1 MLSTTLVVAGT
12 GTQGLAVPP
21 SGADRNQQVDLPPLP
36 ETAPVDQDESADQTL
51 EPAPEVPVDPYAPT
65 NVAPWSEGTGTV
77 DLTDVNPGELVK
89 VADLPVSLGVP
100 EGAEP
105 EALDGQWT
113 VDLAAPEASQDAG
126 VPGLIMKLS
135 PPVTADP
142 AASVA
147 LSVDYTTFA
156 DLYGPQAADRF
167 GLMLL
172 PDCVYDAV
180 GTGDCAPSEGEE
192 EPADPSQL
200 LSSEVTVER
209 AASGSNARAASA
221 GERRIVTGSVPVAG
235 LLGTPAPDAG
245 ARAATAADAGGVV
258 GALDTGA
265 SVSGDFTATPL
276 LSSGSWAAGS
286 SSGAFTY
293 SYQVTVPQT
302 GGGMAPQINLGYSSQ
317 SVDGRTSST
326 NNQASWIGD
335 GWDYSAGQ
343 ITRTYAGCRHDSK
356 KAGSN
361 NAKHKTGDMCWGSQN
376 ATLSL
381 GGTTTEL
388 VWANNT
394 WTTANGD
401 GSKIEQ
407 KFDTTRGNGD
417 KNGEYWIVTTRDGTR
432 YHFGLNKLPG
442 WTDGKAVTN
451 SVLTMPVYSNH
462 AGEPCYN
469 SEWTKS
475 WCTEAWRWSLDYV
488 EDLQG
493 NAMSFWWTKEDKG
506 YYARNFNWK
515 APVSYDRAG
524 YLSRID
530 YGQRK
535 DSIFTATAPASVSF
549 SVSERCYAE
558 GSLTCS
564 AENFKSKDP
573 GKYRIWYD
581 TPADLRCEAKKM
593 CWNAAPTFW
602 STKRLDK
609 ITTSALRVAG
619 SGTRQVVDEYKL
631 DQTFPVLKTGPNT
644 ALWLKSI
651 TRTGYGLNTAA
662 NEHITLN
669 AVKFESNTED
679 MPNRVKNDNRPGFS
693 RLRIGRVINEYGG
706 ETVINYRKPEGD
718 CATGTGLPGKAD
730 TAALKNNTRL
740 CYPNYWHPDPEAEQI
755 DWFHKYVVES
765 VEELPNVDGTANTVT
780 RYEYDKA
787 GWKLA
792 EQEFTKKATRTY
804 SQFAG
809 FEKVTVLTGTEA
821 PDFAG
826 KTTKSV
832 TRFFRG
838 MGNTVSVKDAAG
850 VEIAKDEEPFAGR
863 IAEELTYSEAT
874 DADDKWLTRAVTVPA
889 AQELARRNRDD
900 GLSPLI
906 AYRVTEPRAYSVT
919 RASGTGDDKR
929 TLRTLETKTTY
940 ETSYGLPTQVEFL
953 GDTGVTGDESCQKL
967 EYLHRADKNL
977 IGLTKD
983 VMVSPT
989 ACAKAT
995 FTDLKTLS
1003 SAARTAYDSGE
1014 YGIALS
1020 ANSRGL
1026 ATQTWS
1032 LKADGSGYQSGGTT
1046 GFDAMG
1052 RVVSRTDPDGK
1063 ASTITYEPST
1073 GQAFKVIEKNSL
1085 GHTQTQ
1091 EIEPGRA
1098 VSVRTTDANDRVSV
1112 AEYDALGR
1120 LRKAWAP
1127 GRTPNATSVPDFE
1140 AVYNT
1145 QPKQVPNV
1153 VTYTRGHDNK
1163 VQTSITFFDGLGR
1176 ERQSQEEAVG
1186 GGRLITDT
1194 LYNGSG
1200 EVWQTNNAYFAASA
1214 PESTL
1219 FSPESELQVPNATR
1233 YTYDGLGRVV
1243 TETPVLNGAAA
1254 TDRITRYEYGA
1265 DFSTVINPAGAASY
1279 RVYSDAHGR
1288 STRVDTFTDGNR
1300 VAFTSMRYEYD
1311 ASGQLVKA
1319 VHGGNAAKQWSWEYD
1334 QRGRMIKS
1342 TDPDTGA
1349 TTTTYDH
1356 RDRTLT
1362 TTSAR
1367 GITVWN
1373 GYDELSRPTQQRLNG
1388 PAGTQVASFTYD
1400 TAPGGKGLPAT
1411 ATRYTDGL
1419 AYTQSIGGYT
1429 HDYQPTSTT
1438 LTLPQSIAT
1447 EWGFQPSYTY
1457 GFTYTDTGL
1466 PEAQQLPAAGRFPAE
1481 KLLVRYTK
1489 DGLPLTV
1496 SGQDWYGSETAY
1508 SPYGQV
1514 LRSTMGAHPYRVWS
1528 QSTFDEASGA
1538 LTTQQVYRENAGN
1551 TALVTGNLVSNRNY
1565 TYDAAG
1571 NVLAI
1576 RERADGIAE
1585 RQCFNYDAV
1594 GQLTKAWTAKDQEAC
1609 YAGPANADGTTNVA
1623 PGKDNSGYW
1632 QEYGY
1637 DGLGNRE
1644 WVTNK
1649 DINGNE
1655 TKDVA
1660 TEYDYG
1666 KSDGSQ
1672 PGTLTKV
1679 RKRFHTPQGAA
1690 VTAEAERLY
1699 ELTGETKSVTSL
1711 TTGDKQELSWT
1722 FDGQIER
1729 ITGQGENGKTAYY
1742 GLGDKCLDLKSGLA
1756 QPGTVVQ
1763 LYTCNATIAQ
1773 KWTFKVAA
1781 NQNDPNL
1788 GTLAAYD
1795 SWCLQPAANTVGSAL
1810 AIQKCDDSA
1819 DQRLKR
1825 NASGQYTH
1833 VASGLCVAVKD
1844 AADVS
1849 GTAVVLAACDAA
1861 STAQKWEAQNQTRYI
1876 YGPSGSP
1883 LLSIQ
1888 GKQATLDL
1896 GEAQITTN
1904 KGGTLVKTHRSYG
1917 TPGGSILRYAYGN
1930 GTPNMVAIVS
1940 DPQGSPAAEI
1950 ALQNGMETRI
1960 RKQDPFGN
1968 VRGATANLQTDT
1980 GFLGA
1985 DREDASGYTRLG
1997 ARLYDPAVGRF
2008 LSADP
2013 VVDLQDPLQSNGY
2026 AYAHN
2031 NPVTHSDPTGLS
2043 ISLTPSE
2050 MAAALAGAG
2059 LTAAQ
2064 VAQAQ
2069 STMNQ
2074 SLMSVIMSAA
2084 WGILAEFIGIN
2095 DAIGCFGGD
2104 MWACGSLII
2113 GAIPWGKI
2121 AKIPSVMKAV
2131 NRTINAIQAWQSARK
2146 AAQTVLAAAKAAE
2159 RQAIAA
2165 KKAAIERAKKAAE
2178 AARKKAAEKA
2188 NTTSN
2193 KAVNESK
2200 KTGNPV
2206 HKDAQAKAAPRSSS
2220 ASNTRSSSA
2229 NRGGGGGGGGGKSK
2243 PAKPSGDSGAG
2254 SRAKGGSS
2262 GSSGAGKAD
2271 EAEGDCLSNSFVPG
2285 TKVLMADGSVKAI
2298 EEVKPGDQVLV
2309 TDPETGET
2317 SVRAVAAAIEGTG
2330 VKNLVK
2336 VVIDVDG
2343 DAGAKTAEVTATDGH
2358 PFWVPELGEW
2368 IDATDLQPGQW
2379 LRTSAGTAVQ
2389 ISAVE
2394 RRTAAEATVH
2404 NLGVAD
2410 VHTYYVIA
2418 DGASVLVHNCNN
2430 LITNAPGYDN
2440 TGALGA
2446 HEAGTGFSGI
2456 YDPESGRFRAYLS
2469 VEDWDPA
2476 TSPPNTVPRRG
2487 GHGLNNMSNF
2497 NNSRTTVGFTMFFEE
2512 DGRFGVEFFSRGVT
2526 GRNYGNPYAP
2536 DHLRQGLMDAISA
2549 ATGRQVYAR

>member
-1 MLSTTLVVAGT
+1 M
-12 GTQGLAVPP
+12 AVPP

-65 NVAPWSEGTGTV
+65 NIAPWSEGSGTV
-77 DLTDVNPGELVK
+77 DLTDVDPGELVK

-100 EGAEP
+100 AEVDP
-105 EALDGQWT
+105 EALDGAWT

-135 PPVTADP
+135 APATADP
-142 AASVA
+142 EASVA

-172 PDCVYDAV
+172 PDCVYDAP
-180 GTGDCAPSEGEE
+180 GTGDCAPSEEE

-200 LSSEVTVER
+200 LSSEVTT
-209 AASGSNARAASA
+209 APSSNARSASG
-221 GERRIVTGSVPVAG
+221 GERRIVTGSVPVSG
-235 LLGTPAPDAG
+235 LLASPPAAG
-245 ARAATAADAGGVV
+245 ARAAAAAENGGVV

-407 KFDTTRGNGD
+407 KFDTGRGNGD
-417 KNGEYWIVTTRDGTR
+417 KNGEYWVVTTRDGTR

-462 AGEPCYN
+462 AGEPCYD

-475 WCTEAWRWSLDYV
+475 VCTEAWRWSLDYV

-609 ITTSALRVAG
+609 ITTSALRVSG
-619 SGTRQVVDEYKL
+619 STTRQVVDEYKL

-662 NEHITLN
+662 NEQITLN

-706 ETVINYRKPEGD
+706 ETVINYKAPTGD

-740 CYPNYWHPDPEAEQI
+740 CYPAYWHPDPEAEQI
-755 DWFHKYVVES
+755 DWFHKYVVDS
-765 VEELPNVDGTANTVT
+765 VEELPNVDGASSTLT
-780 RYEYDKA
+780 RYQYDNA

-809 FEKVTVLTGTEA
+809 FEKVAVLTGTDVA
-821 PDFAG
+821 DFG
-826 KTTKSV
+826 SKTTKSV

-838 MGNTVSVKDAAG
+838 MGDTVSVKDAAG

-874 DADDKWLTRAVTVPA
+874 DADGDWLTRSVTVPA

-900 GLSPLI
+900 GLTPLI
-906 AYRVTEPRAYSVT
+906 AWRVTEPRAYSVT
-919 RASGTGDDKR
+919 KSSGTGDDTRK
-929 TLRTLETKTTY
+929 TRTLETKTAFDTV
-940 ETSYGLPTQVEFL
+940 YGLPTQVEFL
-953 GDTGVTGDESCQKL
+953 GDTGKTGDESCTKL

-977 IGLTKD
+977 IGLSKEIR
-983 VMVSPT
+983 VLPS
-989 ACAKAT
+989 ACGTTPDFA
-995 FTDLKTLS
+995 DLKKLS
-1003 SAARTAYDSGE
+1003 SATRIAYDGKE
-1014 YGIALS
+1014 FGVALE
-1020 ANSRGL
+1020 AGTRGL
-1026 ATQTWS
+1026 ASQSFS
-1032 LKADGSGYQSGGTT
+1032 LKADGTGFQPEGTST
-1046 GFDAMG
+1046 FDAMG
-1052 RVVSRTDPDGK
+1052 RVTGQTDPDGK
-1063 ASTITYEPST
+1063 TSTITYEPAS

-1085 GHTQTQ
+1085 GHSQTQ
-1091 EIEPGRA
+1091 ELEPGRG
-1098 VSVRTTDANDRVSV
+1098 VSVRTTDANNRVSV
-1112 AEYDALGR
+1112 AEFDALGR

-1145 QPKQVPNV
+1145 QPKQVPHV
-1153 VTYTRGHDNK
+1153 ITYTRAHDNK
-1163 VQTSITFFDGLGR
+1163 VQTAVTFFDGLGR
-1176 ERQSQEEAVG
+1176 ERQSQEEAIG

-1200 EVWQTNNAYFAASA
+1200 DVWQTNNAYYTTDA
-1214 PESTL
+1214 PEPML

-1233 YTYDGLGRVV
+1233 YTYDGLGRVL
-1243 TETPVLNGAAA
+1243 TETPILNGVAA

-1265 DFSTVINPAGAASY
+1265 DYSTVINPAGAVAY
-1279 RVYSDAHGR
+1279 RIFSDANGR

-1300 VAFTSMRYEYD
+1300 AAFTSLRYEYD
-1311 ASGQLVKA
+1311 SRGQMIKA
-1319 VHGGNAAKQWSWEYD
+1319 THGSNAAKQWSWSYD
-1334 QRGRMIKS
+1334 QRGRMIS
-1342 TDPDTGA
+1342 TTDPDSGTS
-1349 TTTTYDH
+1349 TTAYDH
-1356 RDRTLT
+1356 RDRPVTNT
-1362 TTSAR
+1362 NAR
-1367 GITVWN
+1367 GVTVWN
-1373 GYDELSRPTQQRLNG
+1373 GYDELSRPVQQRLGDANG
-1388 PAGTQVASFTYD
+1388 ALLASFTYD
-1400 TAPGGKGLPAT
+1400 TAPGGKGLPAS

-1419 AYTQSIGGYT
+1419 PYTQTIGGYT

-1447 EWGFQPSYTY
+1447 DWGFQNSYTY
-1457 GFTYTDTGL
+1457 GYTYTDTGL
-1466 PEAQQLPAAGRFPAE
+1466 PETQQLPAVGNFAEE

-1489 DGLPLTV
+1489 DGLPLTL
-1496 SGQDWYGSETAY
+1496 SGKDWYGSETAY
-1508 SPYGQV
+1508 SPHGQV
-1514 LRSTMGAHPYRVWS
+1514 LRSTLGAHPYRVWS
-1528 QSTFDEASGA
+1528 QSTYDEASGA

-1551 TALVTGNLVSNRNY
+1551 TAVVNGNLVSNRNY
-1565 TYDAAG
+1565 SYDAAG

-1585 RQCFNYDAV
+1585 RQCFNYDAI
-1594 GQLTKAWTAKDQEAC
+1594 GQLTKAWTATNQESC
-1609 YAGPANADGTTNVA
+1609 NAGPANADGTTNVA

-1637 DGLGNRE
+1637 DNLGNRQ
-1644 WVTNK
+1644 WVANK
-1649 DINGNE
+1649 DITGD
-1655 TKDVA
+1655 TKKDVA

-1666 KSDGSQ
+1666 KADGSQ

-1679 RKRFHTPQGAA
+1679 RKKFTTPEGAA

-1711 TTGDKQELSWT
+1711 STGDKQELAWT
-1722 FDGQIER
+1722 YDGKIER

-1756 QPGTVVQ
+1756 AAGTAIQ

-1773 KWTFKVAA
+1773 KFAFKIAA
-1781 NQNDPNL
+1781 NQSDPNL
-1788 GTLAAYD
+1788 GTLSSYD
-1795 SWCLQPAANTVGSAL
+1795 TWCLQPAANTAGSAVE
-1810 AIQKCDDSA
+1810 IQKCDGSA
-1819 DQRLKR
+1819 AQRLKR
-1825 NASGQYTH
+1825 NASGQFTH
-1833 VASGLCVAVKD
+1833 VSSGLCVTVKD
-1844 AADVS
+1844 AANVS
-1849 GTAVVLAACDAA
+1849 GTAVVLATCDSA
-1861 STAQKWEAQNQTRYI
+1861 SAAQKWEAQNQTRHI

-1888 GKQATLDL
+1888 GKQATLEL
-1896 GEAQITTN
+1896 GEAQVTTN
-1904 KGGTLVKTHRSYG
+1904 KGGTLVKTHRAYGAPGGTVLRYSYG
-1917 TPGGSILRYAYGN
+1917 T
-1930 GTPNMVAIVS
+1930 GTPNMVAIAS
-1940 DPQGSPAAEI
+1940 DSQGSPSVEI
-1950 ALQNGMETRI
+1950 ALQNGMETRV

-1968 VRGATANLQTDT
+1968 VRGVTANLQTDT

-1985 DREDASGYTRLG
+1985 DRDDASGYTRLG

-2013 VVDLQDPLQSNGY
+2013 IVDLQDPIQSNGY

-2031 NPVTHSDPTGLS
+2031 NPVTHADPSGLS

-2050 MAAALAGAG
+2050 MSAALAGAG
-2059 LTAAQ
+2059 LSAAQ

-2069 STMNQ
+2069 ATMNQ
-2074 SLMSVIMSAA
+2074 SLMSVILSAA
-2084 WGILAEFIGIN
+2084 WGVLAEFIGLN

-2113 GAIPWGKI
+2113 GAIPWGKVM
-2121 AKIPSVMKAV
+2121 KIPGVVKAV

-2146 AAQTVLAAAKAAE
+2146 AAQAVLVAAKAAE
-2159 RQAIAA
+2159 RQALAA

-2193 KAVNESK
+2193 RAVNQSK
-2200 KTGNPV
+2200 KTGNSMQ
-2206 HKDAQAKAAPRSSS
+2206 KDAQVKAAPRSSS
-2220 ASNTRSSSA
+2220 ASYVRT
-2229 NRGGGGGGGGGKSK
+2229 GGGKSQA
-2243 PAKPSGDSGAG
+2243 AKPSGSSGAG

-2262 GSSGAGKAD
+2262 GGGGAGKAD
-2271 EAEGDCLSNSFVPG
+2271 HKGDKSD
-2285 TKVLMADGSVKAI
+2285 KADEDDNKHLALGK
-2298 EEVKPGDQVLV
+2298 EHNGDW
-2309 TDPETGET
+2309 
-2317 SVRAVAAAIEGTG
+2317 G
-2330 VKNLVK
+2330 VKDLARK
-2336 VVIDVDG
+2336 VGARHLMGNTTTWRDDVQNHL
-2343 DAGAKTAEVTATDGH
+2343 DAMMSD
-2358 PFWVPELGEW
+2358 P
-2368 IDATDLQPGQW
+2368 
-2379 LRTSAGTAVQ
+2379 
-2389 ISAVE
+2389 
-2394 RRTAAEATVH
+2394 TVR
-2404 NLGVAD
+2404 VSFE
-2410 VHTYYVIA
+2410 I
-2418 DGASVLVHNCNN
+2418 
-2430 LITNAPGYDN
+2430 
-2440 TGALGA
+2440 
-2446 HEAGTGFSGI
+2446 SGI
-2456 YDPESGRFRAYLS
+2456 GVSPASALVQARAAKKDGTMNATQWEILEIAERGLLDRVEWYHQLERWDRKIYWKPEKK
-2469 VEDWDPA
+2469 
-2476 TSPPNTVPRRG
+2476 
-2487 GHGLNNMSNF
+2487 
-2497 NNSRTTVGFTMFFEE
+2497 
-2512 DGRFGVEFFSRGVT
+2512 
-2526 GRNYGNPYAP
+2526 
-2536 DHLRQGLMDAISA
+2536 
-2549 ATGRQVYAR
+2549 

>member
-1 MLSTTLVVAGT
+1 MVAGT

-77 DLTDVNPGELVK
+77 DLTDVDPGELVK

-100 EGAEP
+100 QGVEP

-135 PPVTADP
+135 APATADP

-192 EPADPSQL
+192 EPAEPTQL
-200 LSSEVTVER
+200 LSSEVTVAPAAANAR
-209 AASGSNARAASA
+209 SASGSSA
-221 GERRIVTGSVPVAG
+221 ERRIVTGTVPVSG
-235 LLGTPAPDAG
+235 LLAAPAPNAG
-245 ARAATAADAGGVV
+245 ARAAAAADAGGVV

-388 VWANNT
+388 VYANGT

-407 KFDTTRGNGD
+407 KFDTSRGNGD

-549 SVSERCYAE
+549 SVAERCYAE

-609 ITTSALRVAG
+609 ITTSALRVSG
-619 SGTRQVVDEYKL
+619 STTRQVVDEYKL

-706 ETVINYRKPEGD
+706 ETVINYKKPEGD
-718 CATGTGLPGKAD
+718 CATGTGLPGKTD

-740 CYPNYWHPDPEAEQI
+740 CYPSYWHPDPEAEQI
-755 DWFHKYVVES
+755 DWFHKYVVDS
-765 VEELPNVDGTANTVT
+765 VEELPNVDGSSNTVT
-780 RYEYDKA
+780 RYQYNGA

-792 EQEFTKKATRTY
+792 EQEFTKKSTRTY

-809 FEKVTVLTGTEA
+809 FQQLTVLTGADE
-821 PDFAG
+821 PDFGG
-826 KTTKSV
+826 KASKSV
-832 TRFFRG
+832 TRYFRG
-838 MGNTVSVKDAAG
+838 MGDDVSMKDIAG
-850 VEIAKDEEPFAGR
+850 VEIAKDREPFAGR
-863 IAEELTYSEAT
+863 IAEELTYPTAT
-874 DADDKWLTRAVTVPA
+874 SDTATEWLTRSVTVPA

-906 AYRVTEPRAYSVT
+906 AWRVTEPRAISYT
-919 RASGTGDDKR
+919 RSSGTGDDTR
-929 TLRTLETKTTY
+929 TLRVLETKTTY
-940 ETSYGLPTQVEFL
+940 DTVYGLPTLVEFA
-953 GDTGVTGDESCQKL
+953 GDTGKAGDETCTKL
-967 EYLHRADKNL
+967 EYLHREDKNL
-977 IGLTKD
+977 IGLSKQVLVLPTLCGA
-983 VMVSPT
+983 SPD
-989 ACAKAT
+989 
-995 FTDLKTLS
+995 FSDLKKLS
-1003 SAARTAYDSGE
+1003 SAARTAYDSAG
-1014 YGIALS
+1014 YGVALT
-1020 ANSRGL
+1020 ATTRGL
-1026 ATQTWS
+1026 ASQTFS
-1032 LKADGSGYQSGGTT
+1032 LKADSTGFQSDGTT

-1052 RVVSRTDPDGK
+1052 RVTSTTDVDGK
-1063 ASTITYEPST
+1063 TSTITYEPAS
-1073 GQAFKVIEKNSL
+1073 GQAFKITEKNSL
-1085 GHTQTQ
+1085 GHEQIK
-1091 EIEPGRA
+1091 EIEPGRG
-1098 VSVRTTDANDRVSV
+1098 VSVRVTDANKLVSV
-1112 AEYDALGR
+1112 SSYDALGR
-1120 LRKAWAP
+1120 LVSGWAP
-1127 GRTPNATSVPDFE
+1127 GRTPSATTLPDFQATYSTKAGE
-1140 AVYNT
+1140 IPY
-1145 QPKQVPNV
+1145 
-1153 VTYTRGHDNK
+1153 VTTLTRGHDNK
-1163 VQTSITFFDGLGR
+1163 LQSSITFFDGLGR
-1176 ERQSQEEAVG
+1176 ERQSQEEAIG

-1200 EVWQTNNAYFAASA
+1200 EVWQTNNAYY
-1214 PESTL
+1214 TTR
-1219 FSPESELQVPNATR
+1219 SPEPKLFWPDADTAVPNATR
-1233 YTYDGLGRVV
+1233 YTYDGLGRVL
-1243 TETPVLNGAAA
+1243 TEMPVLNGADKP
-1254 TDRITRYEYGA
+1254 DRATRYEYGA
-1265 DFSTVINPAGAASY
+1265 DWSTVINPAGAPSY
-1279 RVYSDAHGR
+1279 RVFSDANGLT
-1288 STRVDTFTDGNR
+1288 TRIDTFKDGNR
-1300 VAFTSMRYEYD
+1300 AAFTSLRYEFD
-1311 ASGQLVKA
+1311 DRGQMVKA
-1319 VHGGNAAKQWSWEYD
+1319 SHGSNAGKQWSWTYD
-1334 QRGRMIKS
+1334 QRGRMVTA
-1342 TDPDTGA
+1342 TDPETGT

-1356 RDRTLT
+1356 QDRPLT
-1362 TTSAR
+1362 TTNAR
-1367 GITVWN
+1367 GVTLWN
-1373 GYDELSRPTQQRLNG
+1373 GYDQLSRPTQQRLGDANG
-1388 PAGTQVASFTYD
+1388 TLLASYTYD
-1400 TAPGGKGLPAT
+1400 TAARGIGLPASV
-1411 ATRYTDGL
+1411 TRYTDGL
-1419 AYTQSIGGYT
+1419 PYTQAIGGFT
-1429 HDYQPTSTT
+1429 TDYQPTSTT
-1438 LTLPQSIAT
+1438 LTLPESIAN
-1447 EWGFQPSYTY
+1447 EWGLKPTYTY
-1457 GFTYTDTGL
+1457 SYDYTDTGL
-1466 PEAQQLPAAGRFPAE
+1466 PETMQMPAVGGFPAE

-1514 LRSTMGAHPYRVWS
+1514 LRSTMGTHPYRVWA
-1528 QSTFDEASGA
+1528 QSTYDEASGA
-1538 LTTQQVYRENAGN
+1538 LTAQQVYRENAGN
-1551 TALVTGNLVSNRNY
+1551 KALVGGNLASNREY
-1565 TYDAAG
+1565 SYDPAG
-1571 NVLAI
+1571 NVTAI

-1585 RQCFNYDAV
+1585 RQCFTYDGI
-1594 GQLTKAWTAKDQEAC
+1594 GQLTKAWTAKDQQAC
-1609 YAGPANADGTTNVA
+1609 HAGPANADGTNNIA
-1623 PGKDNSGYW
+1623 PGQDLSGYW

-1637 DGLGNRE
+1637 DDLGNRK
-1644 WVTNK
+1644 WVANK
-1649 DINGNE
+1649 DITGDRA
-1655 TKDVA
+1655 KDVA
-1660 TEYDYG
+1660 TEYSYG
-1666 KSDGSQ
+1666 KADGSQ
-1672 PGTLTKV
+1672 PGTLTKIK
-1679 RKRFHTPQGAA
+1679 KRYTTPEGAEVA
-1690 VTAEAERLY
+1690 AEAERLY
-1699 ELTGETKSVTSL
+1699 EVTGETKTVTSL
-1711 TTGDKQELSWT
+1711 DTGDKQELSWT
-1722 FDGQIER
+1722 YDGQIER
-1729 ITGQGENGKTAYY
+1729 ITGQGESGKTAYY
-1742 GLGDKCLDLKSGLA
+1742 GLGDKCLDLQSGLA
-1756 QPGTVVQ
+1756 QAGQPLQ
-1763 LYTCNATIAQ
+1763 LYACNASIAQ
-1773 KWTFKVAA
+1773 KWTFKAVP

-1788 GTLAAYD
+1788 GTLSGYD
-1795 SWCLQPAANTVGSAL
+1795 SWCVQPSANTAGSAVGM
-1810 AIQKCDDSA
+1810 QKCDRSA
-1819 DQRLKR
+1819 AQRLKR
-1825 NASGQYTH
+1825 NASGQLTH
-1833 VASGLCVAVKD
+1833 VASGLCLAVKD
-1844 AADVS
+1844 
-1849 GTAVVLAACDAA
+1849 GTNANSTPIVLAACDAA
-1861 STAQKWEAQNQTRYI
+1861 AAGQKWDPQNHTRYI
-1876 YGPSGSP
+1876 YGPSGTP

-1896 GEAQITTN
+1896 GEAQVTVN
-1904 KGGTLVKTHRSYG
+1904 RGGGLVKTHRGYA
-1917 TPGGSILRYAYGN
+1917 TPGGSILRYAYGAGGSSLVAIATDQQ
-1930 GTPNMVAIVS
+1930 GTPS
-1940 DPQGSPAAEI
+1940 AEI
-1950 ALQNGMETRI
+1950 VLKEGMETRI

-1968 VRGATANLQTDT
+1968 PRGSAAMTANMQTGA
-1980 GFLGA
+1980 GFVGA
-1985 DREDASGYTRLG
+1985 GRDDASGYTRLG
-1997 ARLYDPAVGRF
+1997 ARLYDPAIGRF
-2008 LSADP
+2008 MSADP
-2013 VVDLQDPLQSNGY
+2013 IVDLQDPIQSNGY

-2031 NPVTHSDPTGLS
+2031 NPVTYSDKSGLS
-2043 ISLTPSE
+2043 VSLTPSE

-2059 LTAAQ
+2059 LSAAQ
-2064 VAQAQ
+2064 VSQAQA
-2069 STMNQ
+2069 TMNQ
-2074 SLMSVIMSAA
+2074 SLMSVILSAA
-2084 WGILAEFIGIN
+2084 WGVLAEFIGIN

-2113 GAIPWGKI
+2113 GAIPWGKV
-2121 AKIPSVMKAV
+2121 AKIPGVIKAV
-2131 NRTINAIQAWQSARK
+2131 NRTINAIQAWITAKKTAER
-2146 AAQTVLAAAKAAE
+2146 VLAAAKIATN
-2159 RQAIAA
+2159 QALAA

-2193 KAVNESK
+2193 KAVNEAK
-2200 KTGNPV
+2200 KTGAPV
-2206 HKDAQAKAAPRSSS
+2206 HKDAQAKAAPKSSS
-2220 ASNTRSSSA
+2220 AAGARPA
-2229 NRGGGGGGGGGKSK
+2229 AGKTQSSK
-2243 PAKPSGDSGAG
+2243 PSGREGGASRAKGGTSGDSGAG
-2254 SRAKGGSS
+2254 RAGGGSC
-2262 GSSGAGKAD
+2262 KT
-2271 EAEGDCLSNSFVPG
+2271 NSFIPG
-2285 TKVLMADGSVKAI
+2285 TQVLMADGSAKPI
-2298 EEVKPGDQVLV
+2298 EDVRPGDEVRA
-2309 TDPETGET
+2309 TDPNTGET
-2317 SVRAVAAAIEGTG
+2317 TTRTVTATITGEG
-2330 VKNLVK
+2330 VKKLVK
-2336 VVIDVDG
+2336 VVVDTDG
-2343 DAGAKTAEVTATDGH
+2343 DRGTASAEVTATDGH

-2368 IDATDLQPGQW
+2368 IDAASLQTGQW
-2379 LRTSAGTAVQ
+2379 LQTGSGSWVQ
-2389 ISAVE
+2389 IAAVE
-2394 RRTAAEATVH
+2394 RWTVPDATVH
-2404 NLGVAD
+2404 NLTVGE
-2410 VHTYYVIA
+2410 VHTYYVLA
-2418 DGASVLVHNCNN
+2418 DAESVLVHNCG
-2430 LITNAPGYDN
+2430 LAEIAADHRTNANG
-2440 TGALGA
+2440 GLGVKEGKNIA
-2446 HEAGTGFSGI
+2446 VMHTQIDGQSPTVG
-2456 YDPESGRFRAYLS
+2456 
-2469 VEDWDPA
+2469 VA
-2476 TSPPNTVPRRG
+2476 TSGKHVNPGEVGMPKTRQFVPPNPSRQFDSEVFLFEDLATRLTPTSTGTVNLYSERIVCPSCGDVIDQFKARFPG
-2487 GHGLNNMSNF
+2487 IKVNI
-2497 NNSRTTVGFTMFFEE
+2497 TTGQ
-2512 DGRFGVEFFSRGVT
+2512 D
-2526 GRNYGNPYAP
+2526 
-2536 DHLRQGLMDAISA
+2536 
-2549 ATGRQVYAR
+2549 

>member
-1 MLSTTLVVAGT
+1 MVSGT

-36 ETAPVDQDESADQTL
+36 ETRPVTQDESADQTL

-65 NVAPWSEGTGTV
+65 AVAPWSEGTGTV
-77 DLTDVNPGELVK
+77 DLTGAEPGELVK

-100 EGAEP
+100 EGADP
-105 EALDGQWT
+105 ATVDGEWT

-135 PPVTADP
+135 PPATAEP
-142 AASVA
+142 EASVA

-172 PDCVYDAV
+172 PDCVYDAL
-180 GTGDCAPSEGEE
+180 GTGDCAPSDEE
-192 EPADPSQL
+192 ETAPAASSQL
-200 LSSEVTVER
+200 LSSEVEVVP
-209 AASGSNARAASA
+209 AAAGAGARAASA
-221 GERRIVTGSVPVAG
+221 TGERRVVTGTVPVSA
-235 LLGTPAPDAG
+235 LRDAAPAAAN
-245 ARAATAADAGGVV
+245 ARAAAAADAGGVV

-343 ITRTYAGCRHDSK
+343 ITRTYAGCRQDSK

-388 VWANNT
+388 VYANGT

-401 GSKIEQ
+401 GSRIER
-407 KFDTTRGNGD
+407 KLDTTRGNGD
-417 KNGEYWIVTTRDGTR
+417 RDGEYWIVTTRDGTR

-442 WTDGKAVTN
+442 WTDGKPVTN
-451 SVLTMPVYSNH
+451 SVLTMPVYGNH

-469 SEWTKS
+469 SDWTKS
-475 WCTEAWRWSLDYV
+475 YCTQAWRWSLDYV

-530 YGQRK
+530 YGQRA
-535 DSIFTATAPASVSF
+535 DSIFTATAPASVAF
-549 SVSERCYAE
+549 SVAERCYAE

-609 ITTSALRVAG
+609 ITTSALRVPG
-619 SGTRQVVDEYKL
+619 SGTRQVVDEYQL

-662 NEHITLN
+662 NERITLN

-679 MPNRVKNDNRPGFS
+679 MPNRVKKDNRPGFS

-706 ETVINYRKPEGD
+706 ETVVNYRKPVGD
-718 CATGTGLPGKAD
+718 CSTGTGLPGKGD
-730 TAALKNNTRL
+730 TAALKNNDRL
-740 CYPNYWHPDPEAEQI
+740 CYPAYWHPDPEAEEI

-765 VEELPNVDGTANTVT
+765 VEELPNVDGAANTVT
-780 RYEYDKA
+780 RYEYDRA

-809 FEKVTVLTGTEA
+809 FEKVTVLTGSEV
-821 PDFAG
+821 PEFAG
-826 KTTKSV
+826 RTTKSV

-838 MGNTVSVKDAAG
+838 MGDTVSVKDAAG

-863 IAEELTYSEAT
+863 IAEELTYASHT
-874 DADDKWLTRAVTVPA
+874 DADDRWLTRSVTVPA
-889 AQELARRNRDD
+889 AQELARRARDD

-906 AYRVTEPRAYSVT
+906 AWRVTEPRAYSVT
-919 RASGTGDDKR
+919 RSSGTGDDKR
-929 TLRTLETKTTY
+929 TLRTLETKTTF
-940 ETSYGLPTQVEFL
+940 ETTYGLPTRVEFL
-953 GDTGVTGDESCQKL
+953 GDTGVTGDESCQQL

-977 IGLTKD
+977 IGLSKEVRTL
-983 VMVSPT
+983 PA
-989 ACAKAT
+989 ACGAAPD
-995 FTDLKTLS
+995 FTDLKKLS
-1003 SAARTAYDSGE
+1003 SAVRTAYDGAAF
-1014 YGIALS
+1014 GAALA
-1020 ANSRGL
+1020 ANTRGL
-1026 ATQTWS
+1026 ATETWS
-1032 LKADGSGYQSGGTT
+1032 LKADGSGFQSDGTT
-1046 GFDAMG
+1046 GFDAVG
-1052 RVVSRTDPDGK
+1052 RVTSRTDVDGK
-1063 ASTITYEPST
+1063 ASTVTYEPAL

-1091 EIEPGRA
+1091 ELEPGRA
-1098 VSVRTTDANDRVSV
+1098 VTVRTTDANDRVSV

-1127 GRTPNATSVPDFE
+1127 GRTPNATTVPDFE

-1153 VTYTRGHDNK
+1153 ITYTRGHDNK
-1163 VQTSITFFDGLGR
+1163 LQTAVTFFDGLGR

-1200 EVWQTNNAYFAASA
+1200 EVWQTNNAYYSTKA
-1214 PESTL
+1214 PEPTL
-1219 FSPESELQVPNATR
+1219 FSPESDTLVPNATR
-1233 YTYDGLGRVV
+1233 YTYDGLGRVL
-1243 TETPVLNGAAA
+1243 TETPLFHGTPA
-1254 TDRITRYEYGA
+1254 TDRITRYEYGP
-1265 DFSTVINPAGAASY
+1265 DYSTVINPAGAASY
-1279 RVYSDAHGR
+1279 RVFSDANGR
-1288 STRVDTFTDGNR
+1288 TTRVDTFTDGNR
-1300 VAFTSMRYEYD
+1300 VAFTSLRYEYD
-1311 ASGQLVKA
+1311 ARGQMAKA
-1319 VHGGNAAKQWSWEYD
+1319 VHGSNAAKQWSWVYD
-1334 QRGRMIKS
+1334 GRGRVIS
-1342 TDPDTGA
+1342 ATDPDAGT

-1362 TTSAR
+1362 TTNAR
-1367 GITVWN
+1367 GVTLWN

-1388 PAGTQVASFTYD
+1388 PSGTQVSSFTYD

-1419 AYTQSIGGYT
+1419 AYTQSVGGYT
-1429 HDYQPTSTT
+1429 YDYQPTSTT

-1447 EWGFQPSYTY
+1447 EWGFQNSYTY
-1457 GFTYTDTGL
+1457 GYTYTDTGL
-1466 PEAQQLPAAGRFPAE
+1466 PETMQLPSVGNFPSE
-1481 KLLVRYTK
+1481 RLLVRYTK

-1496 SGQDWYGSETAY
+1496 SGKDWYGSETAY

-1514 LRSTMGAHPYRVWS
+1514 LRSTLGTHPYRVWS

-1551 TALVTGNLVSNRNY
+1551 TALVTGHLVSNRNY

-1585 RQCFNYDAV
+1585 RQCFIYDAI
-1594 GQLTKAWTAKDQEAC
+1594 GQLTKAWTAKNQEAC
-1609 YAGPANADGTTNVA
+1609 NAGPANADGTTNVA
-1623 PGKDNSGYW
+1623 AGKDNSGYW

-1637 DGLGNRE
+1637 DDLGNRQ
-1644 WVTNK
+1644 WVANK
-1649 DINGNE
+1649 DINGDK

-1666 KSDGSQ
+1666 RANGSQ

-1679 RKRFHTPQGAA
+1679 RKKFTTPEGAA

-1699 ELTGETKSVTSL
+1699 ELTGETKAVTSL
-1711 TTGDKQELSWT
+1711 TTGDKQELTWT
-1722 FDGQIER
+1722 YDGQVER
-1729 ITGQGENGKTAYY
+1729 VTGQGENGKTAYY

-1773 KWTFKVAA
+1773 KWTFTAVP
-1781 NQNDPNL
+1781 NQADPNL

-1795 SWCLQPAANTVGSAL
+1795 SWCLQPAANTAGSAL
-1810 AIQKCDDSA
+1810 AIQKCDGSA
-1819 DQRLKR
+1819 AQRLKR
-1825 NASGQYTH
+1825 NSSGQYTH

-1844 AADVS
+1844 AANLS
-1849 GTAVVLAACDAA
+1849 GTAVVLATCDASSA
-1861 STAQKWEAQNQTRYI
+1861 AQKWEAQNQTRYI
-1876 YGPSGSP
+1876 YGPSGTP

-1896 GEAQITTN
+1896 GDAQVTTN
-1904 KGGTLVKTHRSYG
+1904 KGGVLVKTHRSYG
-1917 TPGGSILRYAYGN
+1917 TPGGTILRYAYG
-1930 GTPNMVAIVS
+1930 TAAPNMVAIAA

-1968 VRGATANLQTDT
+1968 VRGTSVNLQTDT

-1985 DREDASGYTRLG
+1985 GRDDASGYTRLG
-1997 ARLYDPAVGRF
+1997 ARLYDPSVGRF

-2013 VVDLQDPLQSNGY
+2013 VVDLQDPMQSNGY
-2026 AYAHN
+2026 SYAHN
-2031 NPVTHSDPTGLS
+2031 NPVTHTDPTGLS

-2059 LTAAQ
+2059 LTTAQ

-2069 STMNQ
+2069 ATMNQ

-2104 MWACGSLII
+2104 MWACGSLIL
-2113 GAIPWGKI
+2113 GAIPWGKV
-2121 AKIPSVMKAV
+2121 AKIPSVAKAI

-2193 KAVNESK
+2193 RAVNEAK
-2200 KTGNPV
+2200 KTGNTV
-2206 HKDAQAKAAPRSSS
+2206 QKDAQAKAAPRSSS
-2220 ASNTRSSSA
+2220 ASAT
-2229 NRGGGGGGGGGKSK
+2229 RGGGGK
-2243 PAKPSGDSGAG
+2243 PQSAKPSGNAG
-2254 SRAKGGSS
+2254 GGTRAKGGSS
-2262 GSSGAGKAD
+2262 GGGGAGKAD
-2271 EAEGDCLSNSFVPG
+2271 SGGGSCKLNNSFVPG
-2285 TKVLMADGSVKAI
+2285 TRVHMADGSTKAI
-2298 EEVKPGDQVLV
+2298 EDVAPGDKVKA

-2317 SVRAVAAAIEGTG
+2317 TVQTVTATIEGEG
-2330 VKNLVK
+2330 VKRLVK
-2336 VVIDVDG
+2336 VVIDTDG
-2343 DAGAKTAEVTATDGH
+2343 ATAELTATDGH
-2358 PFWVPELGEW
+2358 PFWVPELGRWVE
-2368 IDATDLQPGQW
+2368 ATELRPGQW
-2379 LRTSAGTAVQ
+2379 LRTGAGSWVQ
-2389 ISAVE
+2389 VSSVE
-2394 RRTAAEATVH
+2394 RWTVTHAVVH
-2404 NLGVAD
+2404 NLSVSG
-2410 VHTYYVIA
+2410 VHTYYVVA
-2418 DGASVLVHNCNN
+2418 GGQPVLVHNCGPTETDASLARDRAEELQSGRDDYWNAANHGTTAVIGVFNTKTKQWTNHIAINGDGEMPSGWTLGANEKFVQGRGHAEEAILNN
-2430 LITNAPGYDN
+2430 LGPDEVVGFGGTSRNICRDICYPLLNGAGMRFGGAGYFGGRADK
-2440 TGALGA
+2440 T
-2446 HEAGTGFSGI
+2446 EFSL
-2456 YDPESGRFRAYLS
+2456 FWQ
-2469 VEDWDPA
+2469 EDW
-2476 TSPPNTVPRRG
+2476 
-2487 GHGLNNMSNF
+2487 
-2497 NNSRTTVGFTMFFEE
+2497 
-2512 DGRFGVEFFSRGVT
+2512 
-2526 GRNYGNPYAP
+2526 
-2536 DHLRQGLMDAISA
+2536 
-2549 ATGRQVYAR
+2549 